1 MLFTRLYR
9 ILEFIPTQLI
19 DGLLIDVSLNGDL
32 NIKLDHGKSI
42 VLFEKAAEMRLLY
55 KVKTVSNSFYEVNKI
70 ISGSSITAN
79 RMET

>member
-1 MLFTRLYR
+1 
-9 ILEFIPTQLI
+9 
-19 DGLLIDVSLNGDL
+19 
-32 NIKLDHGKSI
+32 

-79 RMET
+79 RMETQERLLAQFNLEEEKATRLEKMN